1 MIQYRLATP
10 ADSAQL
16 AQMRWDFR
24 TERHPE
30 AINMTR
36 ETFLEACTAFYQRVL
51 SAERWT
57 CWLAEEDDVILSTI
71 FIERVERIPTPKSL
85 ISDLG
90 YVTNVYTRPAYR
102 RKGIGTE
109 LLKHVQEWARTQEL
123 DRLFL
128 WPSERA
134 VPFYQRAGFSMDSEE
149 MEFSL

>member
-1 MIQYRLATP
+1 MIQYRLASP

-16 AQMRWDFR
+16 AEMRWNFR
-24 TERHPE
+24 IERHPE
-30 AINMTR
+30 AVNMTR

-51 SAERWT
+51 AGDGWS
-57 CWLAEEDDVILSTI
+57 CWLAEENGTILSTI

-90 YVTNVYTRPAYR
+90 YITNVYTRPAYR
-102 RKGIGTE
+102 QKGIGAE
-109 LLKHVQEWARTQEL
+109 LMKHVQDWARTQDL

-134 VPFYQRAGFSMDSEE
+134 VPFYLRGGFTMETQE